1 MKNLGEII
9 DQVRS
14 GEKPD
19 YEELRYA
26 ICAMDALMT
35 FDRMALMKLSVAE
48 SEGKKPVLI
57 YSAQWQFEENFNR
70 VKRALGQSPKDFV
83 GWNNDPENPE
93 FLKRRKVS
101 LRLHPLRASALKKEK
116 EPNQANTQ

>member
-1 MKNLGEII
+1 MATTIMKNLGDII
-9 DQVRS
+9 EMVRN

-35 FDRMALMKLSVAE
+35 FDRMALMKLAE
-48 SEGKKPVLI
+48 AENDGKQPFLT
-57 YSAQWQFEENFNR
+57 YSAKYQYEENFNR
-70 VKRALGQSPKDFV
+70 VKRALEKSPKEFV

-93 FLKRRKVS
+93 FLERRRK
-101 LRLHPLRASALKKEK
+101 LLGQIKR
-116 EPNQANTQ
+116 

>member
-70 VKRALGQSPKDFV
+70 VKRALGQSPKEFM

-93 FLKRRKVS
+93 FLKRRKIS
-101 LRLHPLRASALKKEK
+101 LRLHPLTASALKD
-116 EPNQANTQ
+116 